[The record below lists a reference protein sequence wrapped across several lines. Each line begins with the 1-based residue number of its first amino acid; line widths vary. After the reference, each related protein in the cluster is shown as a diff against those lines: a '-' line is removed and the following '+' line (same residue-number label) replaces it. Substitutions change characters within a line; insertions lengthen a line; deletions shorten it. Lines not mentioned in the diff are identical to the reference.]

1 MLYKNIITAGGG
13 GSETGGVVL
22 LPVHLQHGLRRP
34 RQGSEGSVASGMD
47 TEMHGVVAAEK
58 SEEDV
63 RERKSERN
71 SAQAKIAGWPK
82 SRAVTRRGPF
92 TLCCALRVQ

>member
-1 MLYKNIITAGGG
+1 MSWTEQPIHF
-13 GSETGGVVL
+13 VDF
-22 LPVHLQHGLRRP
+22 
-34 RQGSEGSVASGMD
+34 EGSVASGMD
-47 TEMHGVVAAEK
+47 TEMHGVVAAEE

-63 RERKSERN
+63 RERESKRK

-92 TLCCALRVQ
+92 TLCCA